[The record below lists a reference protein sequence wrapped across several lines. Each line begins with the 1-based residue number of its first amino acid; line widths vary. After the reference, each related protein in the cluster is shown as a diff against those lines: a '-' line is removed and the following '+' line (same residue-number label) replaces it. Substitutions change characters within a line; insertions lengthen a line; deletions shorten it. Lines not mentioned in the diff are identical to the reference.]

1 MSPKGPPL
9 SFLLF
14 CYRMRVYKSKRVPP
28 FTFFGTVRH
37 FPKEIFF
44 EIFKFFPK
52 KNVLRFLSLRY
63 SADLRRSRLV
73 FTSIKLFNFLN
84 CFPHDFLFSLTKV
97 KTSGVVLGLFFSEA
111 FCGFVFFSE
120 AFLYPFYRFSF
131 IIGFSLL
138 IVLFRCF
145 LPVSAIMYL
154 KINIDSDESSVLKL
168 EEVPSS
174 VIGVL
179 FLVNNVR

>member
-44 EIFKFFPK
+44 LKNFKFFPK

-73 FTSIKLFNFLN
+73 FIYCLDRRKNRKLCLLLLLTGVNFEL
-84 CFPHDFLFSLTKV
+84 C
-97 KTSGVVLGLFFSEA
+97 
-111 FCGFVFFSE
+111 
-120 AFLYPFYRFSF
+120 
-131 IIGFSLL
+131 
-138 IVLFRCF
+138 
-145 LPVSAIMYL
+145 
-154 KINIDSDESSVLKL
+154 NIRSK
-168 EEVPSS
+168 
-174 VIGVL
+174 IGVNQSKAL
-179 FLVNNVR
+179 KQQTADFKELLSKCLLVWGVFD